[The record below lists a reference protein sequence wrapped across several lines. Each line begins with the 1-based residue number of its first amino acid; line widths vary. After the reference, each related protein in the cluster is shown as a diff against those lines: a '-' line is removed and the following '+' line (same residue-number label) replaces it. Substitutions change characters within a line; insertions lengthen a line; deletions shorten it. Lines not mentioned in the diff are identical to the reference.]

1 MARRRNRDEPDYQ
14 SMMDSAIDFFQ
25 RLDLRAQIAV
35 VAVLLVAG
43 LVVAFIYYRSQN
55 PSTSTSAPSGQVNV
69 QMLLGNP
76 SNATPDPS
84 NRDNYL
90 MPKPYY
96 ALSYNDSRGTP
107 NWVSWQLT
115 AAYLGDAPRKQEFD
129 PDNTLPEGFYR
140 VTHRDYSGSG
150 FDRGHMCPHSDRA
163 ANQEMSFSTFVMTNI
178 IPQAPNVNRKAWA
191 QFETYCRGLV
201 THDHDHLYITAGPA
215 GKGGRGSKE
224 FRDEIAGGRVVVPA
238 ECWKVVVA
246 VPESGGDDD
255 LAKVSMGTRVI
266 AIIMPNDNDQ
276 VGEEWAKFRTSPAEV
291 ERHTGFHFFDR
302 VRPDIAQALRQKVDD
317 EAIAPPRPL
326 YHGND

>member
-1 MARRRNRDEPDYQ
+1 MARRRNRNEPDYQ

-25 RLDLRAQIAV
+25 KLDLRAQIIVLAV
-35 VAVLLVAG
+35 V
-43 LVVAFIYYRSQN
+43 LVVGTVAAFLYHRSQH
-55 PSTSTSAPSGQVNV
+55 PKASPPAQSGQASV

-90 MPKPYY
+90 MPKPYF

-107 NWVSWQLT
+107 NWVSWQMT
-115 AAYLGDAPRKQEFD
+115 TAYLGNAPRKQEFD
-129 PDNTLPEGFYR
+129 PDNTLPSDFYH

-150 FDRGHMCPHSDRA
+150 FDRGHMCPHGDRS

-191 QFETYCRGLV
+191 QFESYCRGLV
-201 THDHDHLYITAGPA
+201 THHHDHLYITSGPS
-215 GKGGRGSKE
+215 GKGGLGSNG

-246 VPESGGDDD
+246 VPEAGGDDD
-255 LAKVSMGTRVI
+255 LAKISMGTRVI

-276 VGEEWAKFRTSPAEV
+276 VGEEWAKFRVSTAEV
-291 ERHTGFHFFDR
+291 ERRTGLHFFDR
-302 VRPDIAQALRQKVDD
+302 VRPDIAQALRQKVDN
-317 EAIAPPRPL
+317 EAIPPPRPL
-326 YHGND
+326 FHDND